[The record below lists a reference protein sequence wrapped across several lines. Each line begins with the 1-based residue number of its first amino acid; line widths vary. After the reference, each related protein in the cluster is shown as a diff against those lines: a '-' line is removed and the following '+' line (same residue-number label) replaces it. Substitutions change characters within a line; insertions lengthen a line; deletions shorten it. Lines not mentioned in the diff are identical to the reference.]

1 MSQYLA
7 RRVMQFV
14 PVAFA
19 VSVVIFVLLRVLPG
33 DVARLLLMG
42 PQGGGVADPE
52 QIERLRAE
60 MGLNLPLYQQYLNWV
75 QDLVRLDLGKSYWS
89 GEPIAA
95 IVARTFPVTLQLAVL
110 TAVIAMIIAL
120 PVGIISA
127 IRQDTW
133 MDYAF
138 RVVTVAGM
146 TLPTFWTGT
155 LAVLAL
161 VLLFR
166 WSPPIEFTNLWED
179 PVRSMEQF
187 IWPVLVLGYWFAAP
201 LSRMARSSMLE
212 ILRQDYIRTA
222 WSKGLR
228 ERSVVFRHAL
238 KNAVLPV
245 VTLAGVQVGRM
256 LGGSV
261 VVESIF
267 GLPGMG
273 RALVDGVI
281 YHEYLLVQAIVLLIA
296 LIFMTSTLSIDILYA
311 WLDPRIRYR

>member
-1 MSQYLA
+1 
-7 RRVMQFV
+7 MQFV

-42 PQGGGVADPE
+42 PQGGGVAEPE

-60 MGLNLPLYQQYLNWV
+60 LGLNLPLYQQYLNWI
-75 QDLVRLDLGKSYWS
+75 QDFARLDLGKSYWS
-89 GEPIAA
+89 GEPITV
-95 IVARTFPVTLQLAVL
+95 IIARTFPVTLQLAVL
-110 TAVIAMIIAL
+110 TAVTAMIIAL

-138 RVVTVAGM
+138 RVVSVAGM

-155 LAVLAL
+155 LVVLTL
-161 VLLFR
+161 VLVFR

-179 PVRSMEQF
+179 PALSMEQF

-212 ILRQDYIRTA
+212 VFRQEYIRTA

-245 VTLAGVQVGRM
+245 VTLAGVQTGRM

-273 RALVDGVI
+273 RALVNGVI